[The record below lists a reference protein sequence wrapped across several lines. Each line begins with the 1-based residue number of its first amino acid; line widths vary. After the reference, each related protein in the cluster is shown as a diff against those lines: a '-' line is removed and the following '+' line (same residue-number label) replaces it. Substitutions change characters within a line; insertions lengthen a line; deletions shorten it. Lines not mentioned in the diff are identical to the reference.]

1 MAFSADPF
9 HSLVLY
15 PCDLDLLSDKRKW
28 NKTRDANTRSKE
40 LYLSLKGRHMLPK
53 SKVLFQDQENLV
65 EFLEDVNTD
74 LMNKICKLDDEKEQ
88 MQEEFYDLIDDYEE
102 LKIDCKELMIENSEL
117 YQLYN
122 DSQFQSYSKYGPNK
136 KRKL

>member
-1 MAFSADPF
+1 
-9 HSLVLY
+9 
-15 PCDLDLLSDKRKW
+15 
-28 NKTRDANTRSKE
+28 
-40 LYLSLKGRHMLPK
+40 MLPK